1 MSMRSY
7 PFISLP
13 HALIVMRVAVAIFF
27 MAHAAVRIANGSIP
41 SFAGFLASKGIP
53 FGLAVV
59 WLISVYELA
68 AGMLMALGYCV
79 RWMTTGFLTIAI
91 GGIVLIHWERGWFV
105 GEHGI
110 GGMEYSLCLIV
121 ALLVLAAA
129 DAVFRDHTSTEYS
142 RPC

>member
-1 MSMRSY
+1 MSVHRY

-41 SFAGFLASKGIP
+41 QFAGFLASKGIP
-53 FGLAVV
+53 FSLAFV
-59 WLISVYELA
+59 WLITVYELV
-68 AGMLMALGYCV
+68 AGALMALGYCV
-79 RWMTTGFLTIAI
+79 RWMTVGFLAIAG
-91 GGIVLIHWERGWFV
+91 GGIVLIHAQLGWFV
-105 GEHGI
+105 GEHGV

-129 DAVFRDHTSTEYS
+129 DSKMIES
-142 RPC
+142 RTKDD